1 MRQFDSNISISMEC
15 KFFQHGIA
23 ISYDQVL
30 KPCCEWQLSP
40 EWSQKNYFD
49 LVDISTWHQ
58 SDGVQQSRKQ
68 LQSGQWPNS
77 CANCKKIESQGRAD
91 SMRGNG
97 NHAYAHYQA
106 DDITLEIRPGNT
118 CNFACQTC
126 WPEASSRVAQYHS
139 RAGLIDIDNLNSNR
153 LDNYDF
159 LLPIAKRI
167 KNVVLLG
174 GEPFYDKACLKFL
187 SWAQQNLTSHIMLF
201 TNGSSIDFDFLKN
214 YPGKITVIFS
224 LDAVGK
230 PAEYVR
236 YGTVWNEV
244 WQNYQSVRSLE
255 HVEVRVNITCSV
267 YNYSHMET
275 LIDLLCQDWPSV
287 VTFGTPWPDYLKESS
302 IPLNLRP
309 RIIDSLLRSIAQIKL
324 TQIEAGQQTN
334 ATNAIESV
342 VKNLQNLE
350 YNRDNHQQL
359 AKFILSMDQVK
370 GAKAADYCDFLSALQ
385 QEITQV

>member
-1 MRQFDSNISISMEC
+1 MEC

-30 KPCCEWQLSP
+30 KPCCEWQLTP
-40 EWSQKNYFD
+40 EWSQQNHINIA
-49 LVDISTWHQ
+49 DISTWHQ
-58 SDGVQQSRKQ
+58 SESVQQQRELLK
-68 LQSGQWPNS
+68 SGQWPKS
-77 CANCKKIESQGRAD
+77 CISCQKFESQGRGD

-97 NHAYAHYQA
+97 NRAYAQYSN

-139 RAGLIDIDNLNSNR
+139 RAGLIDINDLNSNR
-153 LDNYDF
+153 IDNYEF
-159 LLPIAKRI
+159 LLPVANRI

-187 SWAQQNLTSHIMLF
+187 SWAQENLTAEIMMF
-201 TNGSSIDFDFLKN
+201 TNGSLIDFEFLKK

-236 YGTVWNEV
+236 YGTVWNDV
-244 WQNYQSVRSLE
+244 WQNYQSVKSLAN
-255 HVEVRVNITCSV
+255 VDVRVNITCSV

-287 VTFGTPWPDYLKESS
+287 VTFGTPWSDYLRESS
-302 IPLNLRP
+302 IPLNLRTS
-309 RIIDSLLRSIAQIKL
+309 IIESLLRSIEQIKL
-324 TQIEAGQQTN
+324 TQIEAGQQAN
-334 ATNAIESV
+334 ATNAIESI

-350 YNRDNHQQL
+350 YSNSNYQQL
-359 AKFILSMDQVK
+359 VKFISSMDQVK
-370 GAKAADYCDFLSALQ
+370 GINAGTYCDFLGALQ
-385 QEITQV
+385 QKITQV

>member
-1 MRQFDSNISISMEC
+1 MEC

-30 KPCCEWQLSP
+30 KPCCEWQLTP
-40 EWSQKNYFD
+40 EWSQQNHIN
-49 LVDISTWHQ
+49 VSNISTWHQ
-58 SDGVQQSRKQ
+58 SKPVQQHRELLK
-68 LQSGQWPNS
+68 SGEWPKS
-77 CANCKKIESQGRAD
+77 CISCQNFESQDRED

-97 NHAYAHYQA
+97 NRAYAHYSN

-139 RAGLIDIDNLNSNR
+139 RAGLIDINNLNSNR
-153 LDNYDF
+153 IDNYEF
-159 LLPIAKRI
+159 LLPIASRI

-187 SWAQQNLTSHIMLF
+187 SWAQQHLTCNIMLF
-201 TNGSSIDFDFLKN
+201 TNGSLVDFEFLKN

-236 YGTVWNEV
+236 YGTVWNDVLE
-244 WQNYQSVRSLE
+244 NYQSVRSLAN
-255 HVEVRVNITCSV
+255 VDVRVNITCSV

-287 VTFGTPWPDYLKESS
+287 VSFGTPWLDFMRESS
-302 IPLNLRP
+302 IPLNLRTD
-309 RIIDSLLRSIAQIKL
+309 IIESLLRSIQQLKL
-324 TQIEAGQQTN
+324 TTIETGQQ
-334 ATNAIESV
+334 ANAINAIGSI

-350 YNRDNHQQL
+350 YSSNNHQQL
-359 AKFILSMDQVK
+359 AKFISSMDQAK
-370 GAKAADYCDFLSALQ
+370 GINAADYCDFLSALQ
-385 QEITQV
+385 